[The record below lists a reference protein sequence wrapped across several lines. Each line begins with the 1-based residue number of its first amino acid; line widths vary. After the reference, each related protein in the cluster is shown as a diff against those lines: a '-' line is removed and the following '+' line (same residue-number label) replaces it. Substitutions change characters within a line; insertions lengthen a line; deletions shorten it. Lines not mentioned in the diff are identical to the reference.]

1 MLVVALI
8 GTLLTTAGIQ
18 LILTSLNTS
27 ETLEEKNKVRKKWN
41 KTAAFI
47 NSEVSQSQGVIT
59 NESLINLQQCDDAIA
74 SENFRFALK
83 KESNLKTI
91 IYYVKATNPIL
102 KNGKEHQL
110 WRCGPDID
118 ANGYYIS
125 TLSQEIL
132 IDGMNT
138 GQSCSL
144 TVQSPTPTERKEQE
158 SHSLCV

>member
-1 MLVVALI
+1 M
-8 GTLLTTAGIQ
+8 
-18 LILTSLNTS
+18 
-27 ETLEEKNKVRKKWN
+27 
-41 KTAAFI
+41 
-47 NSEVSQSQGVIT
+47 SQSQGVIT

-91 IYYVKATNPIL
+91 IYYVQGNESDT
-102 KNGKEHQL
+102 KEWEGTTSL

-144 TVQSPTPTERKEQE
+144 TVQSPANRKERNKNLI
-158 SHSLCV
+158 HFVFN